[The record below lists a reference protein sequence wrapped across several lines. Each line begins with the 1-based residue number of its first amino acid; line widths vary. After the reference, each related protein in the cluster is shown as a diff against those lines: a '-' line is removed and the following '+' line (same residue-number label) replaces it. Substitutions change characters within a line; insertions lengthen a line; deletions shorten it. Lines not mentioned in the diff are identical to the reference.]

1 MARRAGKLREEL
13 AALDQEIGTAP
24 PSGRQMHKA
33 IPVAI
38 AFGPVQFWRND
49 LVCLQPRYP

>member
-33 IPVAI
+33 ILWPLL
-38 AFGPVQFWRND
+38 FWPCS
-49 LVCLQPRYP
+49 VSAE

>member
-1 MARRAGKLREEL
+1 MARRADKLREEL
-13 AALDQEIGTAP
+13 APWTRRLTAP

-38 AFGPVQFWRND
+38 AF
-49 LVCLQPRYP
+49 